1 MRKVR
6 SDTRPIS
13 TPSTSRI
20 RSTIASACSGSWV
33 SIVRSM
39 RIWLAP
45 DAVTS
50 RPVTTPPAASMTPV
64 ISLTAVAR
72 AGQDEADGDGVGDR
86 RGGRHTEDSTRYR
99 QVGRTRC
106 PPRARAALQ

>member
-1 MRKVR
+1 MR
-6 SDTRPIS
+6 SLTRPIS

-33 SIVRSM
+33 SMVRSM

-50 RPVTTPPAASMTPV
+50 SPVTTPPAASITPV

-72 AGQDEADGDGVGDR
+72 AGRVRRTVTELAIEGADGIPR
-86 RGGRHTEDSTRYR
+86 IQPATGR
-99 QVGRTRC
+99 
-106 PPRARAALQ
+106 

>member
-1 MRKVR
+1 MR

-20 RSTIASACSGSWV
+20 RSTIVSACSGSWV

-39 RIWLAP
+39 RTLVAP

-50 RPVTTPPAASMTPV
+50 SPVTTPPAASMTPV

-72 AGQDEADGDGVGDR
+72 AGRTRRTVTELAIEGADGIPRIQPATR
-86 RGGRHTEDSTRYR
+86 R
-99 QVGRTRC
+99 
-106 PPRARAALQ
+106 

>member
-6 SDTRPIS
+6 SETRPIS

-20 RSTIASACSGSWV
+20 RSTITSACSGSWV

-72 AGQDEADGDGVGDR
+72 AGRVRRTVTELAIDGAGDI
-86 RGGRHTEDSTRYR
+86 
-99 QVGRTRC
+99 
-106 PPRARAALQ
+106 PRIQPATDR

>member
-20 RSTIASACSGSWV
+20 RSTIASACSGSCV

-39 RIWLAP
+39 RILVAP

-50 RPVTTPPAASMTPV
+50 RPVTTPPAASITPV

-72 AGQDEADGDGVGDR
+72 AGRMRRTVTELAIEGADGIRDD
-86 RGGRHTEDSTRYR
+86 
-99 QVGRTRC
+99 
-106 PPRARAALQ
+106 